1 MEKKSYCPV
10 KITARAIGGKW
21 KIVILYHLK
30 TGTKRFA
37 ELRREIGDI
46 TERMLAQQLKE
57 LEADGLVNRKVYPE
71 VPPRVEYS
79 LTSYC
84 KTLLPILDMM
94 AEWGLKHQGPS
105 RKKLTSKSKKEMQ
118 EILI

>member
-1 MEKKSYCPV
+1 M

-46 TERMLAQQLKE
+46 TERMLSQQLKE
-57 LEADGLVNRKVYPE
+57 LEADGLVHRKVYPE

-79 LTSYC
+79 LSTYC

-94 AEWGLKHQGPS
+94 ADWGAKHNGPS
-105 RKKLTSKSKKEMQ
+105 RKKPVSKSKKELQ
-118 EILI
+118 EIAI